1 MPNNI
6 IKTFADKTDK
16 TVEEVEVLWKK
27 AEQIVKDEYEID
39 SNDESYYPLVVGVLK
54 KSLGFKSED
63 FSIGVGDIGLTNVP
77 DGGPGMGVRINKGNK
92 KTKKHKKSK
101 TFLEYLKRSV

>member
-6 IKTFADKTDK
+6 IKSFADKTDK
-16 TVEEVEVLWKK
+16 TVEEVKTLWNK
-27 AEQIVKDEYEID
+27 AKRIVKDEYEID
-39 SNDESYYPLVVGVLK
+39 SEDESYYPLVVGVLK

-63 FSIGVGDIGLTNVP
+63 FSVGVGDIGLTGAP
-77 DGGPGMGVRINKGNK
+77 SGGPGMGVRINKGNK
-92 KTKKHKKSK
+92 KTKKNKKPK